1 MKEALAE
8 VNDFVII
15 FIFIINSTDMFFTIV
30 IFWRHLNVAAIFA
43 PNRWIL

>member
-1 MKEALAE
+1 MKEALSE
-8 VNDFVII
+8 VKDFIII

-30 IFWRHLNVAAIFA
+30 IFWLNLNVTAIFS